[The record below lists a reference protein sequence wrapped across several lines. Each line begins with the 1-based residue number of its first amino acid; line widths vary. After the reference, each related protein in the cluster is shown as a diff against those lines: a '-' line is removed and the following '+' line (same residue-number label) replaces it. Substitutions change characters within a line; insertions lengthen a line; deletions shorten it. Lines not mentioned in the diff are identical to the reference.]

1 MTKNTSRP
9 YIGGHVS
16 VAGGLW
22 NAFENA
28 ANIGAECIQ
37 IFGAN
42 PRGYAAPMPLPV
54 TLEKYHAARKAHPE
68 VKKVYLHAGYLVNLA
83 SPNPE
88 AVEKSIENLSA
99 HLRIAELL
107 AADGLI
113 FHIGSGKEMPKDQAL
128 KQVVVAMKKVLDKA
142 PGKANLLIEN
152 AAGGGAKIG
161 ADPTEIGEIMKGVGS
176 LRVKVCI
183 DTAHSFEA
191 GLVEGYT
198 KQNTKA
204 FLKLWDDAVGLE
216 NVHALH
222 VNDSKTELNSHHD
235 RHENIGEGF
244 IGLEGFRNLAQ
255 SPELYDKAW
264 LLEVPGFDETGPDKK
279 NVAILKGLF

>member
-1 MTKNTSRP
+1 MKQEKP
-9 YIGGHVS
+9 HIGGHVS

-28 ANIGAECIQ
+28 SKIGAECIQ

-42 PRGYAAPMPLPV
+42 PRGYAAPMPNEI
-54 TLEKYHAARKAHPE
+54 TLAKYREAHKKNPT
-68 VKKVYLHAGYLVNLA
+68 VKKIYLHAGYLVNLA

-88 AVEKSIENLSA
+88 AVEKSIANLSA

-107 AADGLI
+107 ETDGLI
-113 FHIGSGKEMPKDQAL
+113 FHIGSGKESPKEVAL
-128 KQVVVAMKKVLDKA
+128 AQVVVAMKEVLKQA
-142 PGKANLLIEN
+142 PGKAFLLIEN

-161 ADPTEIGEIMKGVGS
+161 ARPEEIGHIMKGVGS
-176 LRVKVCI
+176 PRVKVCI

-198 KQNTKA
+198 KPNLKA
-204 FLKLWDDAVGLE
+204 FLKLWDDSVGLE

-222 VNDSKTELNSHHD
+222 VNDSKTEFNSHHD
-235 RHENIGEGF
+235 RHENIGEGY
-244 IGLEGFRNLAQ
+244 IGLDGFKNLAAAA
-255 SPELYDKAW
+255 ELRDKAW
-264 LLEVPGFDETGPDKK
+264 LLEVPGFDDNGPDKK
-279 NVAILKGLF
+279 NIDILKRLFE

>member
-1 MTKNTSRP
+1 MNP

-42 PRGYAAPMPLPV
+42 PRGYAAPMPNEV
-54 TLEKYHAARKAHPE
+54 TLAKYKEARNAHPE

-88 AVEKSIENLSA
+88 AVEKSIANLSA

-107 AADGLI
+107 EADGLI
-113 FHIGSGKEMPKDQAL
+113 FHIGSGKESSKEIAL
-128 KQVVVAMKKVLDKA
+128 AQVVVAMKQVLEKA

-161 ADPTEIGEIMKGVGS
+161 ARPEEIGQIMKGVDS
-176 LRVKVCI
+176 NRVKVCI

-198 KQNTKA
+198 KPNLKS
-204 FLKLWDDAVGLE
+204 FLKLWNDSVGLE

-222 VNDSKTELNSHHD
+222 VNDSKTEFNSHHD

-244 IGLEGFRNLAQ
+244 IGLEGFKNLATA
-255 SPELYDKAW
+255 PELCDKAW
-264 LLEVPGFDETGPDKK
+264 ILEVPGFDDNGPDKK
-279 NVAILKGLF
+279 NVDILKRLFS

>member
-1 MTKNTSRP
+1 MKKEQP

-28 ANIGAECIQ
+28 AKIGAECIQ

-42 PRGYAAPMPLPV
+42 PRGYGAPMPLPA
-54 TLEKYHAARKAHPE
+54 TIEKYKAARKAHPQ
-68 VKKVYLHAGYLVNLA
+68 VQKVYLHAGYLVNLA

-88 AVEKSIENLSA
+88 AVVKSIENLSA

-107 AADGLI
+107 EADGLI
-113 FHIGSGKEMPKDQAL
+113 FHIGSGKESPKEVAL
-128 KQVVVAMKKVLDKA
+128 AQVVVAMKQVLEKA
-142 PGKANLLIEN
+142 PGKAHLLIEN

-161 ADPTEIGEIMKGVGS
+161 ARPEEIGEIMKGVGS
-176 LRVKVCI
+176 PRVKVCI

-198 KQNTKA
+198 KPNLKA
-204 FLKLWDDAVGLE
+204 FLKLWDDSVGLE

-222 VNDSKTELNSHHD
+222 VNDSKTEFNSHHD

-244 IGLEGFRNLAQ
+244 IGIDGFKNLAAA
-255 SPELYDKAW
+255 PELRDKAW
-264 LLEVPGFDETGPDKK
+264 LLEVPGFDDNGPDKK
-279 NVAILKGLF
+279 NVEILRGLF